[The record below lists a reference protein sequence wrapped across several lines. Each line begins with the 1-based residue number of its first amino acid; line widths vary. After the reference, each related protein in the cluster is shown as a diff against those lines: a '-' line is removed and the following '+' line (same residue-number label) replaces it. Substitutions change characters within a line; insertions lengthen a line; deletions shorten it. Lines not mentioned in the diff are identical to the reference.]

1 MSYSLFMNLCK
12 HDEHSTELASLDAQ
26 TADAPDP
33 NRTAHHPV
41 HLPRALYFEARGS
54 TFLTFPPCR
63 IAARVADGATHG
75 RPVPTPW
82 LVSSSFSSDATL

>member
-1 MSYSLFMNLCK
+1 MNNCK

-54 TFLTFPPCR
+54 TFLTFSLSDR
-63 IAARVADGATHG
+63 GAGGGWRDARTT
-75 RPVPTPW
+75 RPDAMAR
-82 LVSSSFSSDATL
+82 LQQLFLSDATL